1 MKHLIAL
8 ILLSCQVF
16 ALSLPQNSK
25 FDQRVAYAV
34 YNADDVFLIKA
45 KDGYVSVLQFAND
58 ERIINIATGFSAG
71 WDLIDRENMVF
82 VRPKAYQIQN
92 NNNGG
97 NGGNGG
103 VVYDEEGVP
112 IQAIKP
118 TANEWKTNMIVSTN
132 KRIYVFDLILIEQD
146 KSEKVDKPTYKL
158 SFNYPMD
165 EKAKIEAENNAT
177 KAQNDKKEI
186 EKKLERTS
194 IPRNWEFFMK
204 VNQGSEDIAPNF
216 AYDDGVFTYLGFDTT
231 KTFPSVFMSENDNE
245 SILNTHVK
253 KDGKYDVLV
262 VHKVT
267 KQILLR
273 SGSKLVG
280 ILNAGYGKNPIP
292 ETRQTSSDQVEREVI
307 KNESR

>member
-1 MKHLIAL
+1 MKCLIAL
-8 ILLSCQVF
+8 ILLSCNVF
-16 ALSLPQNSK
+16 ALSLPQSSK

-71 WDLIDRENMVF
+71 WDLIDRENMLF

-92 NNNGG
+92 G
-97 NGGNGG
+97 NGN
-103 VVYDEEGVP
+103 DEEGNP

-118 TANEWKTNMIVSTN
+118 TASEWKTNVVVTTN
-132 KRIYVFDLILIEQD
+132 KRVYVFDLILIEQ
-146 KSEKVDKPTYKL
+146 EKNEKIEKPTYKL

-165 EKAKIEAENNAT
+165 EKAKLEAEQNAT
-177 KAQNDKKEI
+177 KAQNDQKEI
-186 EKKLERTS
+186 DAKLERTA
-194 IPRNWEFFMK
+194 IPRNWEFYMK
-204 VNQGSEDIAPNF
+204 VNQGSEDITPSF

-231 KTFPSVFMSENDNE
+231 KTFPSVFMFENDNE